1 MKKTNKKGFTLIELI
16 VVIAILAIL
25 AMILVPSLT
34 GYIGKSKQ
42 SVANANARS
51 CYTAGVAAQANVEA
65 KLGGTFAE
73 NVAAL
78 MDNTD
83 GTCAFYVQ
91 GAAGAEVSAEPKAKI
106 IKATWTG
113 DAGVGTYE
121 PLTK

>member
-51 CYTAGVAAQANVEA
+51 CYTAGVAAQANIEA
-65 KLGGTFAE
+65 NLATTFADE
-73 NVAAL
+73 VVAL

-83 GTCAFYVQ
+83 GTCEFEW
-91 GAAGAEVSAEPKAKI
+91 AGTAEKSAI
-106 IKATWTG
+106 TKATWTPKSGSNLVAG
-113 DAGVGTYE
+113 DYQ
-121 PLTK
+121 PK